1 MPMPSSDRRKH
12 ASAHRVAIDAALLSA
27 ALMLSYLEHLIP
39 FGPLTHFLGFKPGF
53 ANIVTVLAFS
63 LLSPLDALAVSLLRV
78 GITGVL
84 FGSWTSLFFSFC
96 GTCMA
101 FLALLLSRRILRR
114 CSYVGVSVFCAAAHN
129 LGQLFAAAVLV
140 ARPSQGLEM
149 TNLAT
154 RFLPVLLPAAV
165 ICGSLTGVL
174 LNLLAPR
181 LERGLQ
187 RWKNA

>member
-96 GTCMA
+96 GGA
-101 FLALLLSRRILRR
+101 WRFSP
-114 CSYVGVSVFCAAAHN
+114 CSFRGGFCAGAAMSVCRYSA
-129 LGQLFAAAVLV
+129 LPPITWGSCLPQPSWLR
-140 ARPSQGLEM
+140 ARL
-149 TNLAT
+149 
-154 RFLPVLLPAAV
+154 
-165 ICGSLTGVL
+165 
-174 LNLLAPR
+174 
-181 LERGLQ
+181 RGW
-187 RWKNA
+187 R